1 MGSKSMN
8 TLPFLFL
15 MNLLLPATM
24 PAQKL
29 CKVVQ
34 PIRTTMQQHA
44 GFPGKV
50 VAEERLEL
58 RARITGYLG
67 EIPVDHG
74 TEVKRGDLLARLDV
88 PDLDARL
95 ALAEAGLQEADAA
108 VADANAALELDR
120 AKIDEAKGGLAVCA
134 ADIAL
139 AKVQAD
145 RTRKLVAK
153 QGATPQQLDEAEG
166 RLAMAR
172 ARGQMAEAA
181 VVTAEAAARAAE
193 ASVKSVEARRT
204 SRAAE
209 VTETKAML
217 AFARI
222 ECPFERGVVTWRRL
236 DPGALVRKDES
247 VGRLSRMT
255 EAATNSMKNPAMP
268 KSIGMTLSCRRRE
281 RIRPTK
287 YKANMKTKAPPHKIP
302 VRRNSPISKN
312 GKISSKRTNPLWLRH
327 LYF

>member
-1 MGSKSMN
+1 
-8 TLPFLFL
+8 
-15 MNLLLPATM
+15 
-24 PAQKL
+24 
-29 CKVVQ
+29 
-34 PIRTTMQQHA
+34 
-44 GFPGKV
+44 
-50 VAEERLEL
+50 
-58 RARITGYLG
+58 
-67 EIPVDHG
+67 
-74 TEVKRGDLLARLDV
+74 
-88 PDLDARL
+88 
-95 ALAEAGLQEADAA
+95 
-108 VADANAALELDR
+108 
-120 AKIDEAKGGLAVCA
+120 VCA

-247 VGRLSRMT
+247 VILELQRIDRVRVEFHVPERDVARVRVDTPVDLRFDALSGEPMQLAVSRTTRAINTSKVMVVQVDLENRDSPLLPGMYAYANLLLESADGVLT
-255 EAATNSMKNPAMP
+255 LPARALHSDGGGQHHVLVAVEGVARKVPVTVGADNGIRVQVDAGLSGGEAVIVAGNV
-268 KSIGMTLSCRRRE
+268 
-281 RIRPTK
+281 
-287 YKANMKTKAPPHKIP
+287 KAGDP
-302 VRRNSPISKN
+302 VRVTEVSK
-312 GKISSKRTNPLWLRH
+312 
-327 LYF
+327 